1 MPKTAEFR
9 FYEELNDF
17 LPVDKRKSWLL
28 YDFMGKPTVKDA
40 VESIGVPHTEIDLIL
55 VNSKSVTFSYHL
67 KDGDKVSV
75 YPVFESLDI
84 SNVTHLRE
92 KPLRKPKYILDV
104 QLGKLAKYLRMLG
117 FDTLFENNY
126 DDSEIVKIAKAEK
139 RTILT
144 RDVSILKI
152 KAVTHGYWIRSQ
164 KPTEQI
170 TEVITRFDLY
180 SNIKPLSRCIACNG
194 IINKT
199 TKESVIHKL
208 QPKTKRYYNEFYQCK
223 SCKKVYWKGSHYYKI
238 KSFAAQLRKRSSQ
251 KLTGTGIK

>member
-1 MPKTAEFR
+1 MPKTAKFR

-17 LPVDKRKSWLL
+17 LTIDKKKSWFS
-28 YDFMGKPTVKDA
+28 YDFMGNPTVKDA

-55 VNSKSVTFSYHL
+55 VNSKSVTFSHRL
-67 KDGDKVSV
+67 QDGNMVSV
-75 YPVFESLDI
+75 YPVFESMDI

-144 RDVSILKI
+144 RNVSILKI

-164 KPTEQI
+164 KPIEQI
-170 TEVITRFDLY
+170 TEVLLRFDLY
-180 SNIKPLSRCIACNG
+180 SNIKSLSRCIACNG
-194 IINKT
+194 IIKKT
-199 TKESVIHKL
+199 TIESVMHKL
-208 QPKTKRYYNEFYQCK
+208 QPKTKRYYNEFYQCA
-223 SCKKVYWKGSHYYKI
+223 SCKKVYWKGSHYYKM
-238 KSFAAQLRKRSSQ
+238 KSFIEKIARD
-251 KLTGTGIK
+251 